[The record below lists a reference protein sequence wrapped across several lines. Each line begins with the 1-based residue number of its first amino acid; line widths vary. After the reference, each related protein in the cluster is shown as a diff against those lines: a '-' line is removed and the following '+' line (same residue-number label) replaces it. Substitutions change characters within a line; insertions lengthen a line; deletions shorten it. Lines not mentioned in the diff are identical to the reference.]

1 MEILIALLCIIG
13 QIWIISDLPLA
24 VKDKNKLLAGVFFL
38 EFFILL
44 GFRDISVLGDTDS
57 YAYHF
62 NKIFNKETPFYIIK
76 KVIVFLMVICCLN
89 SFLSRNIFFF
99 FML

>member
-44 GFRDISVLGDTDS
+44 GFHVNDHRARDQQAFDDQLVLRG
-57 YAYHF
+57 
-62 NKIFNKETPFYIIK
+62 NMQE
-76 KVIVFLMVICCLN
+76 V
-89 SFLSRNIFFF
+89 
-99 FML
+99 

>member
-62 NKIFNKETPFYIIK
+62 N
-76 KVIVFLMVICCLN
+76 
-89 SFLSRNIFFF
+89 LSLIHISEPTRPY
-99 FML
+99 

>member
-38 EFFILL
+38 EFFILSN
-44 GFRDISVLGDTDS
+44 FRNT
-57 YAYHF
+57 
-62 NKIFNKETPFYIIK
+62 II
-76 KVIVFLMVICCLN
+76 
-89 SFLSRNIFFF
+89 
-99 FML
+99 